1 MIRNGQI
8 LRNGMEGYDS
18 VCSYCMNAINVQVKM
33 TSERVGQQASKS
45 NHGHENV
52 VSARM

>member
-18 VCSYCMNAINVQVKM
+18 VCSYCMNAIHVQVKM
-33 TSERVGQQASKS
+33 TSERVGQQASKI
-45 NHGHENV
+45 NRGHENV